1 MEAIYNPQAIE
12 ATVQNFWTENDT
24 FKAVEDDSKEKFYCL
39 AMFPYPSGRLHM
51 GHVRNYSLGDVI
63 SRYQRMQGKNV
74 MQPMGWDAF
83 GLPAENAAI
92 KNKSAPGKW
101 TYQNIDYMRNQL
113 KSLGFGYDWGRELAT
128 CKQDYYRWEQWF
140 FTKLYEKGLVYKKNS
155 SVNWDPVDQTVL
167 ANEQVIDGRGW
178 RSGAVVEKKEIPQWF
193 IKITDYAQELLDDLD
208 QLTDWPE
215 QVKTMQRNWIGR
227 SQGVD
232 MTFQVNGL
240 VEGKQESFDIY
251 TTRPDTLMGVTY
263 VALAAEH
270 PLALIASKDN
280 PSLASFIQECKS
292 NQTTEADMAAMEKK
306 GVDTGF
312 KAIHPLTGKLV
323 PIWAA
328 NFVLMDYGSG
338 AVMSVPGHDQRDYE
352 FAKKY
357 GLEITQVITT
367 SNESDQEA
375 DDISKAAITEKGML
389 INSGEFDGL
398 DFEQAFKAISEKL
411 ASENK
416 GKVTTNF
423 RLRDWGVSRQRYWGA
438 PIPMINLTNGESVPV
453 PENELPVV
461 LPEDVVMNG
470 VTSPIKDDPQW
481 EKTTFNGEDALRETD
496 TFDTFMESSWYYA
509 RYCSPNDDTQM
520 LDSAKANYWL
530 PVDQYIGG
538 IEHAI
543 LHLLYSR
550 FFHKLLRDVGLVE
563 CDEPYKKLLCQGMV
577 LADTYYREA
586 DNGAQ
591 EWIAPSD
598 VTVERDEKGHVVSA
612 ISKTDGEAVISAGMS
627 KMSKSKNNG
636 IDPQEVINKYGADTV
651 RLFIM
656 FTSPPEQTLEWSDAG
671 VEGAHRFVKRVY
683 KIVHDFTEITTNE
696 SITTNIHA
704 LTLNSEQKKLRR
716 ELHKTIAKVTDDIG
730 RRNTFNT
737 AIAAIMELMNHLSK
751 ASMAS
756 MEDKAVMLESLRAV
770 VLMLTPITPHMC
782 HYLWQQ
788 ISSDTATTVE
798 NAQWPIV
805 DKSAL
810 VEDEKLIIVQVNGK
824 LRAKITVAADATKET
839 VEALGLN
846 DENVLKFTNGNT
858 IRKVIYIPGK
868 LLNIVAN

>member
-12 ATVQNFWTENDT
+12 ATVQKFWTDNNT
-24 FKAVEDDSKEKFYCL
+24 FKAIEDNSKEKFYCL

-113 KSLGFGYDWGRELAT
+113 KSLGFGYDWDRELAT

-140 FTKLYEKGLVYKKNS
+140 FTKLYEKGLVYKKNAT
-155 SVNWDPVDQTVL
+155 VNWDPVDQTVL

-178 RSGAVVEKKEIPQWF
+178 RSGAIVEKKEIPQWF

-227 SQGVD
+227 SQGVE
-232 MTFQVNGL
+232 MTFKVDAL

-270 PLALIASKDN
+270 PLALTAAKENADV
-280 PSLASFIQECKS
+280 AEFIKECKG
-292 NQTTEADMAAMEKK
+292 NQTTEADMATMEKK
-306 GVDTGF
+306 GVDTGL
-312 KAIHPLTGKLV
+312 KAIHPLTGELV
-323 PIWAA
+323 PVWAA

-352 FAKKY
+352 FATKY
-357 GLEITQVITT
+357 GLEITQVI
-367 SNESDQEA
+367 EGQDG
-375 DDISKAAITEKGML
+375 DDIATAAITEKSTL

-398 DFEQAFKAISEKL
+398 DFEQAFKAISDKL
-411 ASENK
+411 ISENK
-416 GKVTTNF
+416 GNVTTNF
-423 RLRDWGVSRQRYWGA
+423 RLRDWGVSRQRYWGT
-438 PIPMINLTNGESVPV
+438 PIPMINLANGESVPV
-453 PENELPVV
+453 PESELPVV

-481 EKTTFNGEDALRETD
+481 AKTTYNGEDALRETD

-509 RYCSPNDDTQM
+509 RYCSPNDDSQM
-520 LDSAKANYWL
+520 LDPEKANYWL

-550 FFHKLLRDVGLVE
+550 FFHKLLRDVGLVQ

-598 VTVERDEKGHVVSA
+598 VTVERDEKGHVSSA

-636 IDPQEVINKYGADTV
+636 IDPQEVISKYGADTV

-683 KIVHDFTEITTNE
+683 KIVHDFIEAKGDEELSTEG
-696 SITTNIHA
+696 
-704 LTLNSEQKKLRR
+704 LTLNSDQKKLRR
-716 ELHKTIAKVTDDIG
+716 ELHKAITKVTDDIG

-751 ASMAS
+751 APMKTAQ
-756 MEDKAVMLESLRAV
+756 DKAVMLESLRAV

-782 HYLWQQ
+782 HYLWNK
-788 ISSDTATTVE
+788 IDASDVAVE
-798 NAQWPIV
+798 DAQWPIV
-805 DKSAL
+805 DESAL

-824 LRAKITVAADATKET
+824 LRAKITVSADATKET
-839 VEALGLN
+839 VEEVGLA
-846 DENVLKFTNGNT
+846 DAGVVKFTAGKT

>member
-12 ATVQNFWTENDT
+12 ASVQNFWTDNDT
-24 FKAVEDDSKEKFYCL
+24 FKAIEDDSKEKFYCL

-113 KSLGFGYDWGRELAT
+113 KSLGFGYDWDRELAT

-140 FTKLYEKGLVYKKNS
+140 FTKLYEKGLVYKKNAT
-155 SVNWDPVDQTVL
+155 VNWDPVDQTVL

-178 RSGAVVEKKEIPQWF
+178 RSGAIVEKKEIPQWF

-232 MTFQVNGL
+232 MTFQVDGL

-270 PLALIASKDN
+270 PLAVTSATMNASKGN
-280 PSLASFIQECKS
+280 NELADFIQECKG

-306 GVDTGF
+306 GVDTGL
-312 KAIHPLTGKLV
+312 KAIHPLTGELV

-352 FAKKY
+352 FATKY
-357 GLEITQVITT
+357 GLEITQVIEGL
-367 SNESDQEA
+367 ESD
-375 DDISKAAITEKGML
+375 DIAKAAITEKGKL
-389 INSGEFDGL
+389 INSGEFNGL
-398 DFEQAFKAISEKL
+398 DFEQAFKAISDKL
-411 ASENK
+411 ISENK

-423 RLRDWGVSRQRYWGA
+423 RLRDWGVSRQRYWGT
-438 PIPMINLTNGESVPV
+438 PIPMINLANGKSVPV

-481 EKTTFNGEDALRETD
+481 AKTTYNGEEALRETD

-509 RYCSPNDDTQM
+509 RYCSPNDDSQM

-598 VTVERDEKGHVVSA
+598 VSVERDEKGHVTSAVSN
-612 ISKTDGEAVISAGMS
+612 IDGEAVISAGMS

-683 KIVHDFTEITTNE
+683 KIVHDFVEANAGDIPA
-696 SITTNIHA
+696 SQD
-704 LTLNSEQKKLRR
+704 LKLNSNQKKLRR
-716 ELHKTIAKVTDDIG
+716 ELHKTIVKVTDDIG

-751 ASMAS
+751 ASIDS
-756 MEDKAVMLESLRAV
+756 EEDKAVMLESLRAV

-782 HYLWQQ
+782 HYLWNQ
-788 ISSDTATTVE
+788 IGSTNNDSVE
-798 NAQWPIV
+798 NTQWPTV
-805 DKSAL
+805 DESAL
-810 VEDEKLIIVQVNGK
+810 IEDEKLIIVQVNGK
-824 LRAKITVAADATKET
+824 LRAKITVAADASKEA
-839 VEALGLN
+839 VEELGLN
-846 DENVLKFTNGNT
+846 DEHVLKFTDGKT